1 MTDPKPLN
9 WSPTPGIGYTV
20 ARRADGG
27 MQLTFT
33 DASDATLKHWR
44 DFSLEHLFGSDR
56 LTRNLYDLRQVKNIP
71 EKAIRMAIEV
81 DSDPASR
88 NIRAA
93 VVVAGPEVR
102 DTIMKVA
109 AAAERPAGAA
119 IKIFTDIDEAE
130 AWLSRPLDQLA

>member
-1 MTDPKPLN
+1 
-9 WSPTPGIGYTV
+9 
-20 ARRADGG
+20 
-27 MQLTFT
+27 
-33 DASDATLKHWR
+33 
-44 DFSLEHLFGSDR
+44 
-56 LTRNLYDLRQVKNIP
+56 
-71 EKAIRMAIEV
+71 MAIEV